1 MKNASS
7 PHEFWAKPWSCDD
20 KIGTDTFV
28 TRFGYIHRESRKNS
42 VDTQGKEAKE
52 V

>member
-1 MKNASS
+1 MNASS
-7 PHEFWAKPWSCDD
+7 PRGFLAKQWSYDD
-20 KIGTDTFV
+20 KIGTGTFV